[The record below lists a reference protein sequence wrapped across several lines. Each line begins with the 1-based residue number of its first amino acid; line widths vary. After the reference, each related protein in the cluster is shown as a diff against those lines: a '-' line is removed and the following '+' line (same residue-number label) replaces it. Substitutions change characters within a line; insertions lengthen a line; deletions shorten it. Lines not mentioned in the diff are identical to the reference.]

1 VPALTEEILNLFVN
15 INFLKM
21 DDQDKKN
28 RIKIEEDI
36 QDNSDEEIG
45 DEEESEEHEGEIIE
59 EHLSSNGSQRKR
71 RRKKIKIRK
80 RVKIKRKASPKKKAK
95 KMIETISWVIIIAA
109 FVTTLVIMM
118 LHLDLN
124 PKSKKTPK
132 VSELKSTTNYKTQEI
147 KFTIS

>member
-1 VPALTEEILNLFVN
+1 
-15 INFLKM
+15 M

-36 QDNSDEEIG
+36 QDNSDEEE
-45 DEEESEEHEGEIIE
+45 DEEHEGEIIE
-59 EHLSSNGSQRKR
+59 EHLSSDGSQRKR

-95 KMIETISWVIIIAA
+95 KMIETISWIIIIAA
-109 FVTTLVIMM
+109 FVTTLVVMI

-124 PKSKKTPK
+124 PKNKKTPK
-132 VSELKSTTNYKTQEI
+132 VSELNNSHQHKTQEI
-147 KFTIS
+147 NFTIS